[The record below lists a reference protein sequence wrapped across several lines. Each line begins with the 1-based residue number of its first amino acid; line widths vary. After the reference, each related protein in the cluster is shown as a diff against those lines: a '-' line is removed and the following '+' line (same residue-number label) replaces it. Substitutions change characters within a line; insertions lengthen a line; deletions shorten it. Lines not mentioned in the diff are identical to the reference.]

1 MGLPDLQHSTVDPSS
16 LEGPSAAGG
25 SLRRNSSSK
34 TPVRDRNRTA
44 KENLDCDRR
53 DRPLIG

>member
-1 MGLPDLQHSTVDPSS
+1 VGLPDLQHSTVDPCP
-16 LEGPSAAGG
+16 LEGPSKAGG

-34 TPVRDRNRTA
+34 TPVRDRKRTA
-44 KENLDCDRR
+44 EEKLNCDRR